1 MEKHIENFIDR
12 MTEDGLSQNTIKSYA
27 LSLKKYL
34 EWFEETYH
42 MEFKQLYRE
51 NILEYKSYL
60 KNIKRSR
67 IDSHHLDAKT
77 INHELSVLAKYNLYT
92 NPESKIV
99 ADNDYIK
106 IQENYIN
113 PTDITKTDVEQFR
126 QKILQSGNIFRYRDY
141 AIATIMAY
149 GGLRIS
155 EVLSLKNDDVNVSAR
170 QIKVPDG
177 KGEKQRIVII
187 NEKIVNA
194 LSSHK
199 AHQYYRD
206 SEYIFCNSNGHP
218 LNRTTINK
226 SFSKYSDCITPHS
239 LRHFYC
245 TNALE
250 SGVFSIQEVAHQ
262 AGHADIKT
270 TMRYIHPKLKAM
282 IQKVDSL

>member
-1 MEKHIENFIDR
+1 MEKPLEFFYQKL
-12 MTEDGLSQNTIKSYA
+12 TEDGMAKNTIESYMQ
-27 LSLKKYL
+27 SLKKYL
-34 EWFEETYH
+34 DWFDETYH
-42 MEFKQLYRE
+42 IEFNHLYRE

-67 IDSHHLDAKT
+67 INGQHLDAKT
-77 INHELSVLAKYNLYT
+77 INHELSALAKYNLYT
-92 NPESKIV
+92 DPESKIIT
-99 ADNDYIK
+99 DNDYMK
-106 IQENYIN
+106 IQEYYIN
-113 PTDITKTDVEQFR
+113 PTDITKDEIEQFR
-126 QKILQSGNIFRYRDY
+126 QRILQSGNIFRYRDY

-155 EVLSLKNDDVNVSAR
+155 EVLSLKNDDVSTTAR
-170 QIKVPDG
+170 QIKVADG

-194 LSSHK
+194 ISGHK
-199 AHQYYRD
+199 AHRYYFG
-206 SEYIFCNSNGHP
+206 SEFLFCNSKGKP

-226 SFSKYSDCITPHS
+226 VFRKYSDRITPHT

-250 SGVFSIQEVAHQ
+250 SGAYTIQEVAQQ

-270 TMRYIHPKLKAM
+270 TMRYLHPKLKTM
-282 IQKVDSL
+282 IEKANSL